1 MKISDILKNGIIKN
15 NPIFVQ
21 LIGMCSVLAVTTSVQ
36 NSLAMGMA
44 VTAVLMGSNFVVSLL
59 KNIIPD
65 EIRIPAFVVVIA
77 TFVTVIEMFM
87 KAYAQPIYQ
96 SLGIF
101 LPLIVVNCVILARA
115 ESFAFNNKVIPSIV
129 DGFATGIGYTLAVFI
144 LGTIREILGAGTF
157 LGMQVLGSSY
167 NPIGI
172 MVMPAGAFI
181 VLGILIGIF
190 NNIRKKQEN

>member
-1 MKISDILKNGIIKN
+1 MKLGDILKNGIIKN

-59 KNIIPD
+59 KNVIPD

-115 ESFAFNNKVIPSIV
+115 ESFAFNNGLVPSLV

-144 LGTIREILGAGTF
+144 LGTIREVLGTGAFLGKQILGSF
-157 LGMQVLGSSY
+157 Y
-167 NPIGI
+167 DPIGI

-190 NNIRKKQEN
+190 NNIRSKQEN

>member
-1 MKISDILKNGIIKN
+1 MKLSDILKNGIIKN

-115 ESFAFNNKVIPSIV
+115 ESFAFNNKIVPSIV

-144 LGTIREILGAGTF
+144 LGTIRELLGSGTF
-157 LGMQVLGSSY
+157 LGMQVLGSFY
-167 NPIGI
+167 DPIGI

-190 NNIRKKQEN
+190 NNIRNKQEN

>member
-1 MKISDILKNGIIKN
+1 MKLSEIMKSGIIKN

-87 KAYAQPIYQ
+87 KAYAQPVYQ

-101 LPLIVVNCVILARA
+101 LPLIVVNCIILARA
-115 ESFAFNNKVIPSIV
+115 ESFAFKNGLIPSIV
-129 DGFATGIGYTLAVFI
+129 DGLATGLGYTLAVLI
-144 LGTIREILGAGTF
+144 LGTIREVFGAGTF
-157 LGMQVLGSSY
+157 FGKEVIS

-172 MVMPAGAFI
+172 LVMPAGAFI
-181 VLGILIGIF
+181 VLGILMAIF
-190 NNIRKKQEN
+190 KIIMDKQQAN